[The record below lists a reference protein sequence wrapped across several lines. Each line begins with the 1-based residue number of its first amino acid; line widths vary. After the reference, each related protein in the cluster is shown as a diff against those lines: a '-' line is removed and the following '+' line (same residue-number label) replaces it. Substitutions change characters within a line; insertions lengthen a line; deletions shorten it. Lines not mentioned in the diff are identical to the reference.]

1 MPTPHATK
9 PVFVILKAEV
19 PASAA
24 LLVQLVPV
32 PPAPAVVAINFTTT
46 EFGRIPVSVLPSKS
60 VVTDKEARPFGV
72 IKQEQHEISCSS
84 GENA

>member
-1 MPTPHATK
+1 MPTPQATK
-9 PVFVILKAEV
+9 PVFVILKAGV

-32 PPAPAVVAINFTTT
+32 PPVPAMVAINFTTT
-46 EFGRIPVSVLPSKS
+46 EFGRIPVNVLPSRS

-72 IKQEQHEISCSS
+72 IKQEQQEINCSS
-84 GENA
+84 GEKA